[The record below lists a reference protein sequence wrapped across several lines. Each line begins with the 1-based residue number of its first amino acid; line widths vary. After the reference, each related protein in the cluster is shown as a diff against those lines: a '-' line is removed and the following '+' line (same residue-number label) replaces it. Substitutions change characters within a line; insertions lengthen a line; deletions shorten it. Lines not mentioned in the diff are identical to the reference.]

1 MVPNAKVLMVAGS
14 AFVAGVSTMPL
25 IGASRSP
32 DPARPAT
39 ASASAGEPGPAARAW
54 EDPTSA
60 KPFAAAPSLAVP
72 RDERRRA
79 AAADAGRPASSP
91 ARPPVASAE
100 DGLPDIVPI
109 PSRRR
114 TLADTAPVDGFAAKR
129 PRLAS
134 DAPVAR
140 PVQRLAGDVQG
151 PGTTRPVRGGDGLLR
166 WLSE

>member
-1 MVPNAKVLMVAGS
+1 MVPNAKVLMVAGL

-32 DPARPAT
+32 DPGHPA
-39 ASASAGEPGPAARAW
+39 AASAGEPGPAARAW
-54 EDPTSA
+54 EDPTTA
-60 KPFAAAPSLAVP
+60 KTFAASPTPAVP

-79 AAADAGRPASSP
+79 AAADANRSP
-91 ARPPVASAE
+91 VRPPVASAE

-129 PRLAS
+129 SRPAGDAS
-134 DAPVAR
+134 AAR